1 MNEIADDRS
10 LLKKTLM
17 TMAAMVGALVVL
29 VGSICLIALLVVGK
43 AVQPAGA
50 GDDKSPAT
58 VSPEQMGGKPA
69 SPEPSAP
76 KPGVSPKV
84 MRQPS

>member
-17 TMAAMVGALVVL
+17 TMAAMVGACVVL

-43 AVQPAGA
+43 AVQAPTGA
-50 GDDKSPAT
+50 GDDKAPST
-58 VSPEQMGGKPA
+58 VAPEQLGGKPQ
-69 SPEPSAP
+69 PETP
-76 KPGVSPKV
+76 KPLTPKV
-84 MRQPS
+84 MRTPS

>member
-17 TMAAMVGALVVL
+17 TMAAMVGACVVL

-50 GDDKSPAT
+50 GDDKSPGA
-58 VSPEQMGGKPA
+58 VAPENVGGKPA
-69 SPEPSAP
+69 STEPA
-76 KPGVSPKV
+76 KPSSPSKA